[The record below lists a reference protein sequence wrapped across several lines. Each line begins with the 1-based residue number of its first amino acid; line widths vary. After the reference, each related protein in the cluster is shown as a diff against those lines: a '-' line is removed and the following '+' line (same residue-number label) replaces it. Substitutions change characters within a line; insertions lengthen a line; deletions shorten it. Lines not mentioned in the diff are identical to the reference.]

1 MIKCIIVD
9 DEPHAI
15 EVLDH
20 YVKQTPHLQLVA
32 SFTNPIEALQLFG
45 RQKIDLVFLDIQMPE
60 ISGIDFIK
68 AIQGKSKVIL
78 TTAYSEFALEGY
90 DLYVV
95 DYLLKPIRLPRF
107 LAAVQKVVEQLNAIN
122 ETHLH
127 PEIVEGDYIFVKTE
141 SKGKLLKINLGDID
155 FIESMKNYVAIHRGG
170 QKTLVYTSMKELE
183 ERLPKKQ
190 FLRVHKSFIIP
201 VSRITRV
208 SNYWH
213 EAATKVP
220 EVTLGFWV
228 IKIAATTLGETGGDS
243 VTMTLNW
250 VI

>member
-1 MIKCIIVD
+1 
-9 DEPHAI
+9 
-15 EVLDH
+15 
-20 YVKQTPHLQLVA
+20 
-32 SFTNPIEALQLFG
+32 
-45 RQKIDLVFLDIQMPE
+45 MPE

-107 LAAVQKVVEQLNAIN
+107 LAAVQKVVEQLNAIS
-122 ETHLH
+122 ETHSH
-127 PEIVEGDYIFVKTE
+127 PEIVEDDYIFVKTE

-155 FIESMKNYVAIHRGG
+155 FIESMKNYVAIHRTG

-190 FLRVHKSFIIP
+190 FIRVHKSFIIP
-201 VSRITRV
+201 ISRITGIEGNLVRLKNTTAEILIGE
-208 SNYWH
+208 NYKA
-213 EAATKVP
+213 ELMEIIRGKM
-220 EVTLGFWV
+220 
-228 IKIAATTLGETGGDS
+228 IQ
-243 VTMTLNW
+243 
-250 VI
+250 